1 MNLETLS
8 LTIAVFLIVICGG
21 VAWLVIADARHAD
34 KWLDESDTELDEWIQ
49 RGE

>member
-21 VAWLVIADARHAD
+21 VAWLVIADAKHAD
-34 KWLDESDTELDEWIQ
+34 KWLEEDDELDEWIQ